1 MSERLK
7 VLLTGATGFIGAGI
21 VRELCQSPR
30 YNVTAAVRRKDSVPG
45 HATVV
50 VGDIGGGTD
59 WSEALRHQK
68 VVIHLAGQSA
78 VSGKARAFDLEN
90 LREVNV
96 AGTVNLARQAAGSG
110 VRRFI
115 FISSVKIHGEQT
127 LPGRPF
133 NADSAPRPEDEYAAS
148 KLEAEKALR
157 AVALE
162 SGMELVII
170 RPPMVYGPGGG
181 GNFAL
186 LATAV
191 HRKWPLPFGAVKNR
205 RALVALDNLV
215 DLVIKCIDH
224 PNAVN
229 RAFLVSDGE
238 DLSTPELL
246 RRMAA
251 ALDTPSLVMSF
262 PPGLLALA
270 AMCLGKKR
278 LVQRL
283 TGSLE
288 VDISETRN
296 LLNWK
301 PPLSVDE
308 GLSRCLVRSR
318 EK

>member
-1 MSERLK
+1 MSERVN
-7 VLLTGATGFIGAGI
+7 VLITGATGFIGAGI
-21 VRELCQSPR
+21 VRELCRSPR
-30 YNVTAAVRRKDSVPG
+30 YKVTAAVRSKDSLPG
-45 HATVV
+45 HATIM

-68 VVIHLAGQSA
+68 VVIHSAGQSA
-78 VSGKARAFDLEN
+78 VSRKARAFDLEK

-96 AGTVNLARQAAGSG
+96 SGAVNLAKQAAASG

-133 NADSAPRPEDEYAAS
+133 NVDSAPSPEDEYAAS

-181 GNFAL
+181 GNFVL
-186 LATAV
+186 LANAV
-191 HRKWPLPFGAVKNR
+191 QGKWPLPFGAVKNR

-229 RAFLVSDGE
+229 QAFLVSDGE
-238 DLSTPELL
+238 DLSTPDLL

-270 AMCLGKKR
+270 ATCLGKKR
-278 LVQRL
+278 VVQRL

-288 VDISETRN
+288 VDIGDTCR
-296 LLNWK
+296 LLGWE

-308 GLSRCLVRSR
+308 GLSRCLARVQD
-318 EK
+318 K